1 MSLFFSPKFIVG
13 ATLAAAALGAATV
26 AEARPEVY
34 FSIGLQSG
42 PAWVEQAPVY
52 VQPQPVYGQPAPRY
66 MRPPV
71 FVSPREV
78 FERPRWGGHDARYE
92 WEREHAW
99 RHARWPR
106 HERYDGFRRGDRDH
120 DEYRQHRGHRD

>member
-1 MSLFFSPKFIVG
+1 MNLFFSPKFIVC
-13 ATLAAAALGAATV
+13 ATLAIAAVGAATV

-34 FSIGLQSG
+34 FSIDLQSG

-52 VQPQPVYGQPAPRY
+52 VRPRPVYVQPALVY

-78 FERPRWGGHDARYE
+78 FERPRWGGYDARYA

-99 RHARWPR
+99 RRAGWPR
-106 HERYDGFRRGDRDH
+106 HERYDGLRGGDRGH
-120 DEYRQHRGHRD
+120 DEHWQHRGHRD

>member
-13 ATLAAAALGAATV
+13 ATLATAALGAATV

-42 PAWVEQAPVY
+42 PAWVGQAPVVVLPQPVY
-52 VQPQPVYGQPAPRY
+52 VQPAPVY

-71 FVSPREV
+71 FVSPRKV
-78 FERPRWGGHDARYE
+78 FERMFGQGGSVED
-92 WEREHAW
+92 REPPH
-99 RHARWPR
+99 
-106 HERYDGFRRGDRDH
+106 
-120 DEYRQHRGHRD
+120 RQSETAQRLQVLGIGELP